1 MHADCTP
8 VEERFAEVPGGHV
21 FVCTSSP
28 RVCST
33 DSPLVLLH
41 DSLGCVDF
49 LARLPGT
56 ARPSLVSPTLW
67 LLIAA
72 RAAQGLGA
80 AVIAW
85 PLRVVHP
92 ADRNYLHRDEVN

>member
-41 DSLGCVDF
+41 DSLGCVDLWRDF
-49 LARLPGT
+49 PELLARRLS
-56 ARPSLVSPTLW
+56 RPRS
-67 LLIAA
+67 
-72 RAAQGLGA
+72 GC
-80 AVIAW
+80 
-85 PLRVVHP
+85 
-92 ADRNYLHRDEVN
+92 